1 MAPHWP
7 TMAPQVAV
15 GTEIGMHSAAPKAS
29 LKRLGDKYGTLQ
41 RMGKLSLDL
50 DGLQDRVQESTRAVA
65 EATIHLDNNGLQ
77 DRVQEST
84 RAVAEVTIRRQ
95 LRNVFHPSMIAV
107 VAGAC
112 CCTSLMMY
120 GFDPD
125 SARQMEW
132 HDFVQN
138 TGAQVANS
146 LGGLQAFLLAFR
158 LNVCYQGS
166 HSPCTPHCRCA
177 LF

>member
-1 MAPHWP
+1 
-7 TMAPQVAV
+7 MAPQVAV
-15 GTEIGMHSAAPKAS
+15 GTEIGMHSTTPKAS
-29 LKRLGDKYGTLQ
+29 LKRLGDKYGMLQ
-41 RMGKLSLDL
+41 QMGKLSLDL

-65 EATIHLDNNGLQ
+65 E
-77 DRVQEST
+77 
-84 RAVAEVTIRRQ
+84 VTVRRQ

-107 VAGAC
+107 VAGAS

>member
-1 MAPHWP
+1 
-7 TMAPQVAV
+7 MAPQVAV
-15 GTEIGMHSAAPKAS
+15 GTEIGMHSTAPKAS
-29 LKRLGDKYGTLQ
+29 LKRLGDKYGMLQ

-65 EATIHLDNNGLQ
+65 EA
-77 DRVQEST
+77 
-84 RAVAEVTIRRQ
+84 TIRRQ

-138 TGAQVANS
+138 TGVQVANS

>member
-1 MAPHWP
+1 MQNINLKVLEA
-7 TMAPQVAV
+7 Q
-15 GTEIGMHSAAPKAS
+15 IKAS
-29 LKRLGDKYGTLQ
+29 GDDSPETKKMLGCMHKFDKNNTDTGCPRT
-41 RMGKLSLDL
+41 
-50 DGLQDRVQESTRAVA
+50 STAHSTA
-65 EATIHLDNNGLQ
+65 AMQ

-138 TGAQVANS
+138 TGAQVANH